1 MKRPAIGVLL
11 LILIG
16 CAVAPAMAL
25 NEEKFSYITVQN
37 VDITLDNTSA
47 RIRMNY
53 TIDDGTRFI
62 VMLLGKQDLKNK
74 LIKILNYED
83 VVVKNIELDSA
94 EVMITD
100 ASYTYGRGI
109 YWFPSHQ
116 FNVNVPVLTV
126 HTPQTRRQFTNVN
139 EFPNGI
145 GYFDSSGGEYP
156 KPPPF

>member
-11 LILIG
+11 LILL
-16 CAVAPAMAL
+16 CYAVAPALAL

-37 VDITLDNTSA
+37 VDITLDNASA
-47 RIRMNY
+47 RIKMNY
-53 TIDDGTRFI
+53 AIDDGTRFI

-94 EVMITD
+94 EILIND

-109 YWFPSHQ
+109 YWFPSHE
-116 FNVNVPVLTV
+116 FNVNIPTLTV
-126 HTPQTRRQFTNVN
+126 HTPQTSRQYTNVN
-139 EFPNGI
+139 EFPQGI
-145 GYFDSSGGEYP
+145 GYFDTTGG
-156 KPPPF
+156 